1 MGWRTSEKRKR
12 KKRTKKMKKK
22 KKMKIEIEGIR
33 SEGREWLT
41 GCGGA

>member
-12 KKRTKKMKKK
+12 KKRTKKMKK